1 MTGELPHPIRTGET
15 IAMTAIAESTRLRR
29 LLIAPLAVAGLLAVS
44 ACGDDEADTD
54 NGEDTDQTETDG
66 GDEANGEED
75 AEGEALTMDEVS
87 ANDSAESCWA
97 VIDDTVY
104 DLTGWIEEH
113 PGGEGAIEQ
122 LCGTDAT
129 EAFEGQ
135 HAGSEGPEQQL
146 AEMELGD
153 LEG

>member
-1 MTGELPHPIRTGET
+1 
-15 IAMTAIAESTRLRR
+15 MTAIAESTRLRR

-54 NGEDTDQTETDG
+54 NGDDTEQTDTDG
-66 GDEANGEED
+66 GDEAGGEDNGE
-75 AEGEALTMDEVS
+75 AEALTMDEVS
-87 ANDSAESCWA
+87 THDSAESCWA

-113 PGGEGAIEQ
+113 PGGPGAIEQ

-129 EAFEGQ
+129 DAFEGQ
-135 HAGSEGPEQQL
+135 HAGSDGPEQQL
-146 AEMELGD
+146 AEMELGE